1 MQIATSLPVF
11 LIGLP
16 TGALADII
24 DRRRLLLFWQA
35 WMLIVAVVLSG
46 VTLLGVVTPWLLLTL
61 TFVLGLGAAMSAP
74 AWQAIVPELVPRP
87 ELPAAVALNGAGF
100 NIARAVGPALGGLV
114 VAAAGPAA
122 VFLLNA
128 LSFLGIIVVL
138 YRWHCPSRRSAL
150 PAERL
155 VGAMRAG
162 VRYVRHAPA
171 LQAVLMRTAVFISC
185 SSALWALL
193 PLVAR
198 QELKLGAVGYGAL
211 LGCLGA
217 GAALGAAY
225 LPRVRQRVSVDRLL
239 IIATFVFAIATLA
252 LAYLHNLI
260 VVGIALLAAGFAW
273 LVTPS
278 LLFANCTPFLSMESS
293 SQENL

>member
-1 MQIATSLPVF
+1 MPVE
-11 LIGLP
+11 
-16 TGALADII
+16 GAEC
-24 DRRRLLLFWQA
+24 
-35 WMLIVAVVLSG
+35 G
-46 VTLLGVVTPWLLLTL
+46 
-61 TFVLGLGAAMSAP
+61 
-74 AWQAIVPELVPRP
+74 
-87 ELPAAVALNGAGF
+87 
-100 NIARAVGPALGGLV
+100 
-114 VAAAGPAA
+114 
-122 VFLLNA
+122 
-128 LSFLGIIVVL
+128 
-138 YRWHCPSRRSAL
+138 
-150 PAERL
+150 
-155 VGAMRAG
+155 
-162 VRYVRHAPA
+162 
-171 LQAVLMRTAVFISC
+171 
-185 SSALWALL
+185 
-193 PLVAR
+193 
-198 QELKLGAVGYGAL
+198 L